1 MELSTYKIL
10 ETKKMEIIEGKH
22 VKWAR
27 KTAPDRTLKIANLKD
42 KERQAHKAKIDET
55 GRNVEEGRVI
65 KTIEGGI

>member
-42 KERQAHKAKIDET
+42 ILDLRKKQ
-55 GRNVEEGRVI
+55 
-65 KTIEGGI
+65 